1 MWISTAY
8 AQASGGSGG
17 GDGGFGLGGLGGILP
32 IVLIFIVFYFLLIR
46 PQQKRA
52 KDHRMM
58 IANVQRNDTVVTNGG
73 IVGKVT
79 KVTEGPEIEVEIAP
93 DVRVKVERSMIAMV
107 RGKDGAPAAGAAA
120 SQAPKK

>member
-17 GDGGFGLGGLGGILP
+17 DGGGFGLGGLGGILP

-52 KDHRMM
+52 KEHRAM

-79 KVTEGPEIEVEIAP
+79 KVSEGPEIEVEIAP
-93 DVRVKVERSMIAMV
+93 DVRVKVERSMIALV
-107 RGKDGAPAAGAAA
+107 RGKDGAPAQGAAGQA
-120 SQAPKK
+120 SKR

>member
-8 AQASGGSGG
+8 AQAAGGSGG

-46 PQQKRA
+46 PQQKRQ
-52 KDHRMM
+52 KDHRLM

-73 IVGKVT
+73 IIGKVT
-79 KVTEGPEIEVEIAP
+79 KAGEGPELELEIAP
-93 DVRVKVERSMIAMV
+93 DVRVKVDRGMIAMV
-107 RGKDGAPAAGAAA
+107 KGKEGAAPAAGAAA
-120 SQAPKK
+120 PKK

>member
-17 GDGGFGLGGLGGILP
+17 GGGFGLGGLGGILP

-46 PQQKRA
+46 PQQRRA
-52 KDHRMM
+52 KDHRLM
-58 IANVQRNDTVVTNGG
+58 IANVQRNDTVVMGGG

-79 KVTEGPEIEVEIAP
+79 KAGEGPEIEVEIAP
-93 DVRVKVERSMIAMV
+93 DVRVKVMRGMV
-107 RGKDGAPAAGAAA
+107 AEIRGKDGATASAAAG
-120 SQAPKK
+120 QAPKR

>member
-17 GDGGFGLGGLGGILP
+17 GGGFGLGGLGGILP

-46 PQQKRA
+46 PQQKRQ
-52 KDHRMM
+52 KDHRLM

-73 IVGKVT
+73 IIGKVT
-79 KVTEGPEIEVEIAP
+79 KAGEGPEIEIEIAP
-93 DVRVKVERSMIAMV
+93 DVRVKVDRGMIAAI
-107 RGKDGAPAAGAAA
+107 RGKDGAPAGAAG
-120 SQAPKK
+120 QAPKK

>member
-17 GDGGFGLGGLGGILP
+17 GGGFGLGGLGGILP

-52 KDHRMM
+52 KDHRLM
-58 IANVQRNDTVVTNGG
+58 ISNVQRNDTVVMGGG
-73 IVGKVT
+73 IVGKVI
-79 KVTEGPEIEVEIAP
+79 KAGEGPEIEVEIAP
-93 DVRVKVERSMIAMV
+93 DVRVKVMRGMV
-107 RGKDGAPAAGAAA
+107 VEIRGKDGATASAAA
-120 SQAPKK
+120 SQAPKR

>member
-17 GDGGFGLGGLGGILP
+17 GGAGFLGGLGGILP

-52 KDHRMM
+52 KDHRAM

-79 KVTEGPEIEVEIAP
+79 KAGEGPEIEVEIAP
-93 DVRVKVERSMIAMV
+93 DVRVKVERSMIALV
-107 RGKDGAPAAGAAA
+107 RGKDGAPAAGAAG
-120 SQAPKK
+120 QAPKK